1 MKRGYVYRRTCS
13 GIRIQ
18 EITQKRIGWET
29 WTLYIVS
36 ASAFNEEAARFYLGF
51 HCRLT
56 EHPVSL
62 QPVWPLFV
70 EGNYIVKHNQ
80 NNMYMLIEGNI
91 STVNTFPSVMV
102 RQLNYNSHQPKLY
115 EVFCSDRQ
123 QLISIGR
130 TQALQYTYFWK
141 EPLNQTSLRPKVS
154 VTDIAGTEIVL
165 AKQIFC
171 HEIKRCGSNQYLMER
186 YLSSTITILWIN
198 ENYLLINV
206 QSWMD

>member
-1 MKRGYVYRRTCS
+1 
-13 GIRIQ
+13 
-18 EITQKRIGWET
+18 
-29 WTLYIVS
+29 
-36 ASAFNEEAARFYLGF
+36 
-51 HCRLT
+51 
-56 EHPVSL
+56 
-62 QPVWPLFV
+62 
-70 EGNYIVKHNQ
+70 
-80 NNMYMLIEGNI
+80 MYMLIEGNI

-154 VTDIAGTEIVL
+154 VTDIAGTEIDPGETDIL
-165 AKQIFC
+165 PRNKTLRFQSIFDG
-171 HEIKRCGSNQYLMER
+171 EILIFDNNHIVDKR
-186 YLSSTITILWIN
+186 
-198 ENYLLINV
+198 NYLLINV